1 MFFFFIKLLNSSVY
15 VALLNGKNYFK
26 VLVRMTKVCICIY
39 GVIIIVSS
47 KNKNTLLSI
56 IIYNF
61 ICGGA
66 GEGVGRTTKNICYC

>member
-1 MFFFFIKLLNSSVY
+1 M
-15 VALLNGKNYFK
+15 ALLNGKNYFK

-56 IIYNF
+56 IIDHF